1 MATKEFLTLTLAQ
14 KTTHPTAEAFQAAKT
29 VPGYVFGEPMPVQ
42 TPEIVEPGPGPEPP
56 MGDIP
61 EPVHEQD
68 FTPTPTVEQ
77 RKFSAPQSD
86 WDPAR

>member
-1 MATKEFLTLTLAQ
+1 MTLTLDQ
-14 KTTHPTAEAFQAAKT
+14 KTTFPTAEAFMASKT
-29 VPGYVFGEPMPVQ
+29 VPKYVFGEPMLIQ
-42 TPEIVEPGPGPEPP
+42 TPEMVELVPVSEEP
-56 MGDIP
+56 MGDKP
-61 EPVHEQD
+61 EPIHEQD